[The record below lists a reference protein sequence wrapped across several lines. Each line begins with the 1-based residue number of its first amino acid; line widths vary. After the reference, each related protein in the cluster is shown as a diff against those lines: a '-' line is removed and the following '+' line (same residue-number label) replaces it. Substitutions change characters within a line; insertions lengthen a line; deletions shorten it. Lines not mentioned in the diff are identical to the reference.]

1 MMPVSMAR
9 TRELRPAVAVPRAQ
23 VSGLRSHD
31 GLYRRS
37 GPKVPPGTS
46 AKSLL
51 DGSRLSDAGQMSMR
65 FPRRR
70 AKNAGRV
77 PDDRI
82 AETPPDDWTDWSR
95 PRALGVRAC
104 CCPARPVVRV
114 RIPRSSARPHS
125 VALLLCGHHY
135 RMSCAALAAVGAVII
150 DDRRGGPASASMK
163 QAIPGSLVPR
173 RGDDPAAPART
184 IVVLSTAGAVMR
196 TSFRHAGLRV
206 QAGTGAISE
215 SPVNQKPSRTRKA
228 AH

>member
-1 MMPVSMAR
+1 MPSVSCA
-9 TRELRPAVAVPRAQ
+9 LAQ
-23 VSGLRSHD
+23 PVIV
-31 GLYRRS
+31 RS

-51 DGSRLSDAGQMSMR
+51 DGSRLSDAGQMWMR

-70 AKNAGRV
+70 AKNAGRA

-82 AETPPDDWTDWSR
+82 AETPPDDRTDRSR

-114 RIPRSSARPHS
+114 RIPPSDARPHS

-150 DDRRGGPASASMK
+150 DDRRGGTSVSEYET
-163 QAIPGSLVPR
+163 GDPR
-173 RGDDPAAPART
+173 LADTAP
-184 IVVLSTAGAVMR
+184 
-196 TSFRHAGLRV
+196 LR
-206 QAGTGAISE
+206 
-215 SPVNQKPSRTRKA
+215 
-228 AH
+228 